1 MRDCTAAELEAK
13 WPKLNPTNYKKTS
26 EATGRYNC
34 LAFANDNER
43 KWWEAG
49 LHGGLYYWPENIPDT
64 LEGWVR
70 LFADQGYEVTTNR
83 EIDSRFEKVAIYVDL
98 KDMLPGHV
106 AKSDGRVW
114 KSKLGRYQDIEHS
127 TLDVLEGDRE
137 CEYGIVERILRRPLG
152 KAPARKKK
160 SK

>member
-1 MRDCTAAELEAK
+1 MRNCTAAELEIK
-13 WPKLNPTNYKKTS
+13 WPKLTSANYKKTS
-26 EATGRYNC
+26 EATARYNC

-49 LHGGLYYWPENIPDT
+49 LHGGLYYWPESVPDT

-70 LFADQGYEVTTNR
+70 LFEVQGYECTTNR
-83 EIDSRFEKVAIYVDL
+83 AIEPRFEKVAIYVDL
-98 KDMLPGHV
+98 KDLLPGHV
-106 AKSDGRVW
+106 AKSDGKVW
-114 KSKLGRYQDIEHS
+114 KSKLGKYQDIQHS

-137 CEYGIVERILRRPLG
+137 CEYGIVERILRRRIKKPG
-152 KAPARKKK
+152 TRKK